1 MPTLAVIAGPNGCG
15 KSTLTRSVDFE
26 GRDCLLDADTIARS
40 LNPLNP
46 PAAAIAAGR
55 DVLRRTRDYL
65 NRGVSFS
72 VETTLASRGRVDLIS
87 EAKSRGYQVHLVFM
101 GIDTPERCITRIR
114 NRTAL
119 GGHPVPDADVR
130 RRYARSVGNAG
141 EALRMADITHFYD
154 NSGDSPRLVL
164 VARAGGA
171 VWHAE
176 PPPQWVR
183 V

>member
-1 MPTLAVIAGPNGCG
+1 M
-15 KSTLTRSVDFE
+15 
-26 GRDCLLDADTIARS
+26 
-40 LNPLNP
+40 
-46 PAAAIAAGR
+46 
-55 DVLRRTRDYL
+55 
-65 NRGVSFS
+65 
-72 VETTLASRGRVDLIS
+72 
-87 EAKSRGYQVHLVFM
+87 VFM